1 MDNVNNFRFPNG
13 TRFALFD
20 KVEAIER
27 ISTVS
32 QHVHFPVYLEKNTK
46 IEILQNGGPKGQFY
60 VVKID
65 VLDTVFSYADSVKR
79 EYIIAV
85 KNLHEVQKKDLP
97 KEDLKH
103 ELIVEDQRVSQ
114 YEVCMSWLVRS

>member
-1 MDNVNNFRFPNG
+1 MDNVTTFRFPHG

-20 KVEAIER
+20 RIEAIEK
-27 ISTVS
+27 ISTSS
-32 QHVHFPVYLEKNTK
+32 QHVNFPVYLEKNTK
-46 IEILQNGGPKGQFY
+46 IEILQNGGPHGQFY
-60 VVKID
+60 KVKID

-97 KEDLKH
+97 KEDLKSDPVL
-103 ELIVEDQRVSQ
+103 ESQLVE
-114 YEVCMSWLVRS
+114 E